1 MFRRY
6 GKKSRGQ
13 ALIEYALLLMIA
25 VLASTAYFQL
35 DGTLKDKLLIIAS
48 DFVQDTPGV
57 PYEVPPIKEKVNLS
71 PPVADFYVPEPNYK
85 GRDIRL
91 VNRSFDTDGVI
102 EHYIWNVNGTEYRQ
116 TRFDADL
123 DEGLVVKFRY
133 SGTYTATLIVIDNDG
148 LVSNKVTKTIRV
160 VNRFPTLDIT
170 VQNEQGDVVGMGGT
184 ITVYEGCSARFQTY
198 YDDPDLPYEELRLY
212 SRFTDHSGVVSTYNT
227 VNNDFVRTFFNE
239 GTSEYY
245 VEIKD
250 EDNAV
255 ASGRVYV
262 KVVKNP
268 NPNGACGN
276 ITIETKPKYRIEV
289 SGYVKKDETKTP
301 RVYYFLPGT
310 KATLTAVVEWG
321 QYPAHSL
328 AYYWSTTSWPNPQN
342 EWQNKQTIQRPYST
356 EFKIGDTPYTV
367 TGMARDSS
375 ATSTEPNPN
384 LRGMS
389 NKDTVRLEVICTPEA
404 EACKVPPTPVIT
416 VHNVADTRTPPAD
429 SLLQLPVGR
438 NYDKRFPY
446 NNGAYTLT
454 INSRDS
460 KSNTGGSIAG
470 VRFFI
475 PDASGGKWYP
485 VDNNPK
491 NNFGNGNAVKI
502 KDINGNEQWWFPLTP
517 DSPDTLGGKTFKIG
531 EGSGALKNEWTYK
544 LHVIDS
550 NGIPSKDP
558 AVKTIRLVEVKNPPT
573 AVCTYNSGNPARMKK
588 GQSLGNA
595 LTAAQSKDSNGGTD
609 GILARWKLPNG
620 SWSNWQKRTNGVP
633 DSLVKNLAEGQHQI
647 QLQVKDKNG
656 TESSVVTCNIVVE
669 PATRPPIDVQFWSID
684 NRVGLS
690 GLPVKVSNQSKPTKE
705 VKKVAWKI
713 STPSNPGDSPP
724 AAKTV
729 DGPANNSNFKLH
741 NGVMQSAFYVH
752 IYVTNESETANCT
765 SGSKRVNFRN
775 GYWCTRSAIY
785 FRLRTVTKVI
795 PDPLGYGRQRCQ
807 YDTISA
813 SKYPSYADLK
823 QKFWNQIKNE
833 VWGQYSV
840 PAMLEEHYRLKNC
853 VRVY

>member
-25 VLASTAYFQL
+25 VLVSTMYFQL

-48 DFVQDTPGV
+48 DLVQETPGV
-57 PYEVPPIKEKVNLS
+57 PYEVPPIKEKENLS
-71 PPVADFYVPEPNYK
+71 SPVADFYVPEPNYK

-102 EHYIWNVNGTEYRQ
+102 EHYIWNVNGVEYRQ
-116 TRFDADL
+116 SRFDAEL
-123 DEGLVVKFRY
+123 DEGLVVNFRY

-160 VNRFPTLDIT
+160 INRFPTLDMT
-170 VQNEQGDVVGMGGT
+170 AQNELGDIVGMGGT
-184 ITVYEGCSARFQTY
+184 LRVYEGCSARFQTY
-198 YDDPDLPYEELRLY
+198 YKDPDMPYEELTLY
-212 SRFTDHSGVVSTYNT
+212 TRFTDHSGVVSTYNT
-227 VNNDFVRTFFNE
+227 VENDFVRTFFNA
-239 GTSEYY
+239 GRSEYY
-245 VEIKD
+245 VEIRD

-255 ASGRVYV
+255 ASGRIYV
-262 KVVKNP
+262 NVVENP
-268 NPNGACGN
+268 NPNGSCGN
-276 ITIETKPKYRIEV
+276 IVVENKPKYRIEV
-289 SGYVKKDETKTP
+289 SGYAEKDETKNP

-310 KATLTAVVEWG
+310 KAQLTAVVEWA
-321 QYPAHSL
+321 QHPAHSTPH
-328 AYYWSTTSWPNPQN
+328 YWSTTSYPNTQN
-342 EWQNKQTIQRPYST
+342 EWMNRQTIERPYT
-356 EFKIGDTPYTV
+356 KVFEIGDAPYTV
-367 TGMARDSS
+367 TGMARDAS

-389 NKDTVRLEVICTPEA
+389 NKDSVRLEVF
-404 EACKVPPTPVIT
+404 CKPGVASCEVPPTPVIT
-416 VHNVADTRTPPAD
+416 VHNVPDTRTPPAGTV
-429 SLLQLPVGR
+429 LELPVG
-438 NYDKRFPY
+438 KRHNTNFPY

-470 VRFFI
+470 VRLFI

-485 VDNNPK
+485 VDNNPA

-502 KDINGNEQWWFPLTP
+502 TDYKGNEQWWFPLTP
-517 DSPDTLGGKTFKIG
+517 DSPDTLGGKTFKMG
-531 EGSGALKNEWTYK
+531 EGPQGGLKNEWTYR
-544 LHVIDS
+544 LHVIDT

-558 AVKTIRLVEVKNPPT
+558 AVKTIRLVEAKDPPT
-573 AVCTYNSGNPARMKK
+573 AVCTYGSGNPAKMKK
-588 GQSLGNA
+588 GKDIGNA
-595 LTAAQSKDSNGGTD
+595 LTASQSKDAEGGTD
-609 GILARWKLPNG
+609 GVMARWKLPNG
-620 SWSNWQKRTNGVP
+620 SWSEWQARTSPPPSSMLQG
-633 DSLVKNLAEGQHQI
+633 LGEGQHQI
-647 QLQVKDKNG
+647 QLQVKDKYQ
-656 TESSVVTCNIVVE
+656 TESSVVNCNILVE

-690 GLPVKVSNQSKPTKE
+690 GFPVKVSNQSKPTEE

-724 AAKTV
+724 AAKIV
-729 DGPANNSNFKLH
+729 DGPANNSNIELH

-765 SGSKRVNFRN
+765 SSSIRTSFRN
-775 GYWCTRSAIY
+775 GYWCKKGAIY
-785 FRLRTVTKVI
+785 FRLRTVTKTEYNSI
-795 PDPLGYGRQRCQ
+795 FGLQRCQ

-813 SKYPSYADLK
+813 SRYPSYSVLK
-823 QKFWNQIKNE
+823 NRFWNQIKNK

-840 PAMLEEHYRLKNC
+840 PAMLEDHYKHRNC
-853 VRVY
+853 VRDY